1 MNHKLTFIA
10 IALALFTFGCSDH
23 SEHDGQTDATA
34 AATAEHEHGGD
45 EHAVAHEEEDQGM
58 MVSLDDG
65 QRWNANPETTTGIAN
80 MVALIDK
87 QTAAPGDAK
96 AVKAALEEEFGLIFE
111 RCTMT
116 GEAHNQLHNYLIPIH
131 QRLSGFDASDPT
143 QLKEMKSY
151 LGTYGDF
158 FQ

>member
-23 SEHDGQTDATA
+23 SEHDGHTDATA
-34 AATAEHEHGGD
+34 TTTAEHQHGGD
-45 EHAVAHEEEDQGM
+45 EHAEEGGATTPT
-58 MVSLDDG
+58 VTLDDG

>member
-1 MNHKLTFIA
+1 
-10 IALALFTFGCSDH
+10 
-23 SEHDGQTDATA
+23 
-34 AATAEHEHGGD
+34 
-45 EHAVAHEEEDQGM
+45 
-58 MVSLDDG
+58 
-65 QRWNANPETTTGIAN
+65 
-80 MVALIDK
+80 
-87 QTAAPGDAK
+87 
-96 AVKAALEEEFGLIFE
+96 
-111 RCTMT
+111 MT